1 MLFMHFSLLTKSINV
16 PKPHMEGPEERPSP
30 AHTLTLFNTLELV
43 RGLIGESR
51 EIGGLFVFPE
61 ALFSSPRFHFL
72 PRSVSAGSSRG

>member
-1 MLFMHFSLLTKSINV
+1 MKERV
-16 PKPHMEGPEERPSP
+16 EGAAERPP
-30 AHTLTLFNTLELV
+30 LAHTLTVFTTLELV

-51 EIGGLFVFPE
+51 EIGPLFVFPE